1 MKASE
6 TTVAARL
13 SLASYGA
20 QFRNQAT
27 GTGQSLKASEVSG
40 GMRSQRVIDAA
51 PRSQLACHDLT
62 YPAPHP
68 EQSVDGTMRDKITG
82 KPWKLMSLGPHL

>member
-1 MKASE
+1 MNAPD
-6 TTVAARL
+6 TTVSGKLRGNA
-13 SLASYGA
+13 YGA

-51 PRSQLACHDLT
+51 PRSQLAVHDLT

-68 EQSVDGTMRDKITG
+68 EQNIDGTLRDKVTG
-82 KPWKLMSLGPHL
+82 KPWKLMNLGPHL